1 MDRVVYFLYL
11 SVEVYSMRQ
20 GGASPTYLVER
31 VILLMIVGVA
41 IQTGRQIA
49 NG

>member
-20 GGASPTYLVER
+20 GGAWPTYLVEPE
-31 VILLMIVGVA
+31 IQSMTVGVA
-41 IQTGRQIA
+41 IQTGTQTA
-49 NG
+49 ND